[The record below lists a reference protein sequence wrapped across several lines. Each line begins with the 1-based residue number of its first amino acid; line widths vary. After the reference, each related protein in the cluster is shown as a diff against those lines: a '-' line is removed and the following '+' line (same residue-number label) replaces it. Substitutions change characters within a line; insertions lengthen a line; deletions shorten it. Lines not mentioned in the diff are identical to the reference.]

1 MEWRDLPQKA
11 WHKKKGGGG
20 HSSATK
26 VNSERTDT
34 GNLDKNTPGSGED
47 HSSQLVAPHL
57 SLM

>member
-26 VNSERTDT
+26 VNSESTDT
-34 GNLDKNTPGSGED
+34 GNLDKNTERIEGNHPRKW
-47 HSSQLVAPHL
+47 
-57 SLM
+57 